1 MYKQGQGLAIIR
13 GNVTKDPEMKYTP
26 NGVANTRFSVGV
38 NKSWK
43 TKDGKME
50 ERVSFIPITTW
61 AVLAERV
68 AEYVRKGQEV
78 SVVGE
83 LRQERYE
90 KDGLNHS
97 YLHVVAQTVDFGDK
111 PKDKDAAMPEDTT
124 PEPAGGIPDE
134 APF

>member
-1 MYKQGQGLAIIR
+1 MYKQGQALVIVR

-50 ERVSFIPITTW
+50 ERVSFIPVTTW
-61 AVLAERV
+61 AILAERV
-68 AEYVRKGQEV
+68 AEYIRKGQEV

-90 KDGLNHS
+90 QDGKNVS

-111 PKDKDAAMPEDTT
+111 AKDKDGNAPEAT
-124 PEPAGGIPDE
+124 EPTEDSSE
-134 APF
+134 LAPF